1 MSRSPFVDILGPDRV
16 LTAPEDTAPYC
27 VDWSGRFRGAT
38 TAVLRPGTTEEVA
51 AVVAACR
58 ADGIGLTLQG
68 GNTGL
73 VGGSVPLAGEVV
85 LCLRGLDHVG
95 PVDDVGGQVTAGA
108 GASLAAVRGMAAA
121 AGWDYG
127 VDIASRDRASVG
139 GTIATNAGGL
149 RMLRHGDTR
158 AQLLGVEAVLGD
170 GTVVSHLGG
179 LTKDNTGYHLPSLL
193 CGSEGTL
200 GVVTAARLRLVPAA
214 SHRVTALLAF
224 DAVGPAVVAAHDL
237 RRHVRRSR
245 SGRADAG
252 PRRRPGVP
260 GDGPAAAH
268 RAPPRRLPPGGG
280 GRHRRPLGRPGRR
293 IDALAGVAEV
303 VPAGDASLWAYR
315 EGHAAAVNT
324 VGPPHK
330 LDVTLPA
337 DRLAAFIDQVPGVV
351 AGLAPH
357 ARAWMWGHA
366 ADGNVHVNVTG
377 VEVDDDEVDDAVLRL
392 VADLGGSIS
401 SEHGIGTAKRRWLHL
416 NRSPAEID
424 AFRALKRALDPD
436 GILNPNVLLPALPS

>member
-1 MSRSPFVDILGPDRV
+1 M
-16 LTAPEDTAPYC
+16 
-27 VDWSGRFRGAT
+27 
-38 TAVLRPGTTEEVA
+38 
-51 AVVAACR
+51 
-58 ADGIGLTLQG
+58 
-68 GNTGL
+68 
-73 VGGSVPLAGEVV
+73 PLAGEVV

-95 PVDDVGGQVTAGA
+95 PVDEVGGQVTAGA

-127 VDIASRDRASVG
+127 VDIASRDRATVG

-224 DAVGPAVVAAHDL
+224 DTVAPAVVAAHDL
-237 RRHVRRSR
+237 RRHVRALEAAELMLAA
-245 SGRADAG
+245 GVDLVCRATG
-252 PRRRPGVP
+252 LPPLTERPHAAYLLVEAADTVDP
-260 GDGPAAAH
+260 SADLAAA
-268 RAPPRRLPPGGG
+268 
-280 GRHRRPLGRPGRR
+280 

-351 AGLAPH
+351 ARLAPR
-357 ARAWMWGHA
+357 ARVWMWGHA

-377 VEVDDDEVDDAVLRL
+377 VEADDDEVDDAVLRL